1 MNGVIVVS
9 EKALRRI
16 PLTKLM
22 DLKVDY
28 AFKQMFGSEK
38 NKHMTIVFLNALL
51 NRTGRNTIQ
60 EVAFMKQE
68 FGGEYKD
75 DKQSRLDIVV
85 KTQDQQMI
93 NIEIQLSNQH
103 DMFKRTL
110 FYWAQLYTSQLQKGM
125 GYHKLLPTITINICN
140 FTVFPQSAY
149 YHSTFHLYE
158 DKTLKRLVIQ
168 DDALEVHFI
177 EMNKFLEQWHRGVLK
192 PLDDILARWLLLLG
206 MVDAR
211 KKKVYEKI
219 YHELEEL
226 AMKDEHLLQAFN
238 VWEELS
244 LSQEDVIAYQSR
256 LKYILDEEAK
266 LDDVKHM
273 AEQKGMQKGIEEA
286 KEEIANNLLGNNMD
300 IDFIS
305 KITGLSMERIE
316 EIKKGLI
323 QNNDDQLR

>member
-1 MNGVIVVS
+1 M
-9 EKALRRI
+9 
-16 PLTKLM
+16 
-22 DLKVDY
+22 
-28 AFKQMFGSEK
+28 
-38 NKHMTIVFLNALL
+38 
-51 NRTGRNTIQ
+51 
-60 EVAFMKQE
+60 
-68 FGGEYKD
+68 
-75 DKQSRLDIVV
+75 
-85 KTQDQQMI
+85 
-93 NIEIQLSNQH
+93 
-103 DMFKRTL
+103 
-110 FYWAQLYTSQLQKGM
+110 
-125 GYHKLLPTITINICN
+125 LPTITINIGN

-266 LDDVKHM
+266 LDYAKHM
-273 AEQKGMQKGIEEA
+273 AEQKGIEERKKEGKKEGKKEA
-286 KEEIANNLLGNNMD
+286 KEEITNNLLVNNMD

-316 EIKKGLI
+316 EIKKELI
-323 QNNDDQLR
+323 QNNDNQQR

>member
-1 MNGVIVVS
+1 MS

-38 NKHMTIVFLNALL
+38 NKHITIVFLNSILH
-51 NRTGRNTIQ
+51 RTGRNSIQ
-60 EVAFMKQE
+60 DVAFMRQE
-68 FGGEYKD
+68 VGGEYKD

-85 KTQDQQMI
+85 RTQDHQMI

-140 FTVFPQSAY
+140 FTLFPQTEY

-158 DKTLKRLVIQ
+158 DKTLKRLIIQ

-177 EMNKFLEQWHRGVLK
+177 EMNKFLEQWHRGGLK

-211 KKKVYEKI
+211 KKKVYDNI
-219 YHELEEL
+219 YCELEEL

-238 VWEELS
+238 VWEDLS
-244 LSQEDVIAYQSR
+244 LSQEDIIAYQSR

-266 LDDVKHM
+266 LEDVKHM
-273 AEQKGMQKGIEEA
+273 AEQKGIEKGIEKG
-286 KEEIANNLLGNNMD
+286 KEEISKKLLVDGMD
-300 IDFIS
+300 IEFIC
-305 KITGLSMERIE
+305 KITGLSVERIE
-316 EIKKGLI
+316 EIKERLI
-323 QNNDDQLR
+323 QTNEDK

>member
-1 MNGVIVVS
+1 M
-9 EKALRRI
+9 
-16 PLTKLM
+16 
-22 DLKVDY
+22 
-28 AFKQMFGSEK
+28 
-38 NKHMTIVFLNALL
+38 
-51 NRTGRNTIQ
+51 
-60 EVAFMKQE
+60 
-68 FGGEYKD
+68 
-75 DKQSRLDIVV
+75 

-110 FYWAQLYTSQLQKGM
+110 FYWAQLYTSQLQRGM
-125 GYHKLLPTITINICN
+125 GYHNLLPTITINICN
-140 FTVFPQSAY
+140 FTLFPQSAY

-168 DDALEVHFI
+168 NDALEVHFI

-211 KKKVYEKI
+211 KKKVYKKI
-219 YHELEEL
+219 YREMEEL

-266 LDDVKHM
+266 LEDVKHM
-273 AEQKGMQKGIEEA
+273 AEQLGIEKGIEKE
-286 KEEIANNLLGNNMD
+286 KEETANKLLANGMD
-300 IDFIS
+300 IDFIC
-305 KITGLSMERIE
+305 KITGLSTERIE
-316 EIKKGLI
+316 EIKERLI
-323 QNNDDQLR
+323 QRREDK

>member
-1 MNGVIVVS
+1 MVVS

-38 NKHMTIVFLNALL
+38 NKRITIVFLNAILK
-51 NRTGRNTIQ
+51 RTGRNTIQ
-60 EVAFMKQE
+60 EVAFMSQE
-68 FGGEYKD
+68 VGGEYKEV
-75 DKQSRLDIVV
+75 KQSRLDIVV

-110 FYWAQLYTSQLQKGM
+110 YYWAQLYTSQLQKGM
-125 GYHKLLPTITINICN
+125 GYYKLVPTITVNICN
-140 FTVFPQSAY
+140 FTVFPQNVD

-158 DKTLKRLVIQ
+158 DKTLKRLAIQ
-168 DDALEVHFI
+168 DDVLEVHFI
-177 EMNKFLEQWHRGVLK
+177 EMNKFLEQWHKGQLK

-211 KKKVYEKI
+211 KKKVYDKI
-219 YHELEEL
+219 FCELEEL
-226 AMKDEHLLQAFN
+226 AMKDEHLLEAFN
-238 VWEELS
+238 AWEELS

-266 LDDVKHM
+266 LEDVKHM
-273 AEQKGMQKGIEEA
+273 AEQKGIEEGKKEE
-286 KEEIANNLLGNNMD
+286 KEEIANNLLANNMD

-305 KITGLSMERIE
+305 KITGLSVERIE
-316 EIKKGLI
+316 EIKEGLI
-323 QNNDDQLR
+323 QKNDE

>member
-1 MNGVIVVS
+1 MGNVIHQLNGVRIVSGLV
-9 EKALRRI
+9 
-16 PLTKLM
+16 T
-22 DLKVDY
+22 DY
-28 AFKQMFGSEK
+28 
-38 NKHMTIVFLNALL
+38 LL
-51 NRTGRNTIQ
+51 AKENGFD
-60 EVAFMKQE
+60 VGKQE
-68 FGGEYKD
+68 IGGEYKD

-140 FTVFPQSAY
+140 FTLFPQSAY

-177 EMNKFLEQWHRGVLK
+177 EKNKFLEQWHRGFLK

-211 KKKVYEKI
+211 KKKVYKKI
-219 YHELEEL
+219 YREMEEL

-266 LDDVKHM
+266 LEDVKHM
-273 AEQKGMQKGIEEA
+273 AEQQGIEKE
-286 KEEIANNLLGNNMD
+286 KEETANKLLANGMD
-300 IDFIS
+300 IDFIH
-305 KITGLSMERIE
+305 KITDLSVERIE
-316 EIKKGLI
+316 EIKERLI
-323 QNNDDQLR
+323 QRREDK